1 MTMNKPNQI
10 LAAVL
15 AVQIALVA
23 VVFWPRPAASGNSGP
38 LWTDFKT
45 ADVTSL
51 TISDAEGHKVALAKS
66 GDAWVLPEADDYPAD
81 STKVTPLLEKI
92 EKVKT
97 NRLVTQTEASHSRLK
112 VASDDFNSLL
122 EIKLKDDATYQ
133 LYVGSSAGAS
143 ATHIRA
149 DDQPEVYLTGDL
161 TSFDASAQVSTWIDT
176 LYFTVPQTATTSLT
190 LENANGTFEFIKDG
204 EKWTMKGL
212 AADETFNENNF
223 TGLFSQATGLRM
235 TEPIGKNE
243 EASFALAKPQAVITL
258 KTHSTGSEQAADK
271 TYTLRV
277 GAKNDEDNTYVVS
290 SSESPYFVRVSE
302 GVVQTFIEKK
312 RDDFLQLP
320 PTPEAG
326 ADSSQPQ

>member
-1 MTMNKPNQI
+1 MNKPNQI

-23 VVFWPRPAASGNSGP
+23 AVFWPRPAASGNSGP
-38 LWTDFKT
+38 LWADFKT

-51 TISDAEGHKVALAKS
+51 TISDAEGHKVALAKN

-122 EIKLKDDATYQ
+122 EIKLKDDASHQ

-143 ATHIRA
+143 ATHVRA

-161 TSFDASAQVSTWIDT
+161 TSFDASAQASAWIDT

-190 LENANGTFEFIKDG
+190 LENANGTFEFTKDG

-223 TGLFSQATGLRM
+223 TSLFSQASGIRM
-235 TEPIGKNE
+235 TEPIGKKE
-243 EASFALAKPQAVITL
+243 EASFGLDKPQAVITL
-258 KTHSTGSEQAADK
+258 KTADK
-271 TYTLRV
+271 TYTLSI
-277 GAKNDEDNTYVVS
+277 GAKNEEDSTYVVS
-290 SSESPYFVRVSE
+290 SSASPYFVRVSE

-320 PTPEAG
+320 PTPESG
-326 ADSSQPQ
+326 TDSSQPQ

>member
-1 MTMNKPNQI
+1 MTISKPNQI

-23 VVFWPRPAASGNSGP
+23 AVFWPRPAASGNSGP
-38 LWTDFKT
+38 LWADFKA

-51 TISDAEGHKVALAKS
+51 TISDAEDHKVTLAKS
-66 GDAWVLPEADDYPAD
+66 GEAWVLPEADDYPAD

-97 NRLVTQTEASHSRLK
+97 NRLVTQTEASHPRLK

-122 EIKLKDDATYQ
+122 EIKLKDDATHQ
-133 LYVGSSAGAS
+133 LYVGSSTGAS

-149 DDQPEVYLTGDL
+149 DDQSEVYLTGDL
-161 TSFDASAQVSTWIDT
+161 TSFDASAQASAWVDT
-176 LYFTVPQTATTSLT
+176 LYFTIPQTATTSLT
-190 LENANGTFEFIKDG
+190 LENANGAFEFTKDG

-212 AADETFNENNF
+212 AAGETFNENNF
-223 TGLFSQATGLRM
+223 TSLFSQASELRM
-235 TEPIGKNE
+235 TEPIGKKE
-243 EASFALAKPQAVITL
+243 VASFGLDKPQAVITL
-258 KTHSTGSEQAADK
+258 KTADK
-271 TYTLRV
+271 TYTLSI
-277 GAKNDEDNTYVVS
+277 GARNEEDSTYVVS

-302 GVVQTFIEKK
+302 GVVQSFIEKK

-320 PTPEAG
+320 PTPESG
-326 ADSSQPQ
+326 TDSSQPQ